1 VEEKIALELCLVA
14 SACESE
20 DQKTEAGETKV
31 HSVPGLCREIFV
43 SKPAK
48 ILGDSS
54 AAQV

>member
-1 VEEKIALELCLVA
+1 MEEKIALELCLVA